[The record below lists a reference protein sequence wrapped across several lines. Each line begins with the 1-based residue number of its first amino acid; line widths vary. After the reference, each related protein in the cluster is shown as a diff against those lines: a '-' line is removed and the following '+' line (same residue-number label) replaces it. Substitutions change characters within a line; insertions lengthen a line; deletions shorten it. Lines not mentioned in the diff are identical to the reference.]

1 MLSEYL
7 LYIRAMDEQEKISKA
22 NKVSSAGVEG
32 KRGKTITKRKNCG
45 NCIEEMVF
53 ILVIL
58 DIFSIYQ

>member
-1 MLSEYL
+1 
-7 LYIRAMDEQEKISKA
+7 MDEQEKISKA